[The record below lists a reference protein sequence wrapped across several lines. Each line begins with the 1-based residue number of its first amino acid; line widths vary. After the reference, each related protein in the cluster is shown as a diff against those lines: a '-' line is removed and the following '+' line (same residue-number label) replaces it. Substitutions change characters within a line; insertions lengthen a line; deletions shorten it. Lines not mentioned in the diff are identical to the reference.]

1 LTKLEVHGFKA
12 FADRTEFL
20 FERGV
25 TAIVGPNGSGKSN
38 VSDAV
43 RWVLGEQ
50 RARAMRGAKM
60 EDVIFHGSSA
70 RRAVN
75 MAEVSLHF
83 ENNDGELPVPF
94 KEVVL
99 TRRLLRSGESEYL
112 LNRAP
117 CRLRDIQD
125 LVRGT
130 GLGADSGVVIESR
143 MIDALLSDRPDD
155 RRELFEE
162 AAGVGLYRD
171 RRRSAERRLEET
183 SVDLARLDDLI
194 AEVQSQTRA
203 LGRQRRRAERHAELM
218 SRRFKVELSLATRE
232 MAAWRDELT
241 ALDERLATLRDG
253 MPGAEALIE
262 SADAERE
269 SAHAARATAEGS
281 RLELA
286 RLAGEQ
292 RERTG
297 RLERELA
304 VAEERQRSTTL
315 RRQRAEEERR
325 ENEAFGRRLAEDR
338 ERAAGDRITLER
350 ELKEAG
356 EALQQRLAAEQTT
369 RETVQRAR
377 AVLEGLERKVRE
389 HRDQARRLELDR
401 EGAGRE
407 QAETLQRREALEVE
421 RQQLANTFATTEREL
436 ANAMEQ
442 LSMAQADASDATSA
456 LEGARLAA
464 ATARVADAEA
474 RAALAAAVERRT
486 ALEGRMNALEGLERE
501 RVGLA
506 PSAAKLLKER
516 ERFGEG
522 AVLGPLTD
530 FVTADGETAKMV
542 ERYLGATMHAIVV
555 RDAEAAAAVRRWHGD
570 TQPGPLLLLP
580 LDVVTETAA
589 DEGSLGSDVLASGA
603 AAAWVSGLLGK
614 VRPIDGGEAFVDER
628 GAVFLPGTATGPGP
642 LQRRAELTRLQSDLA
657 AADRTRDES
666 AMAAEAARLALG
678 EAERAQQAA
687 VEASNRAQ
695 GEVRRAEEMRTELTR
710 RRERAERELQQ
721 SSVLTERL
729 MTRMEELE
737 ERVLE
742 LAERSAALESRAGE
756 ADTEIADAR
765 EALRNAEADQ
775 EQAREQRATWQVAQA
790 QAQARLSVAVDRERR
805 LIEEDSTAAARF
817 QSLSN
822 ELTTLSE
829 ADQQLAVQLAAW
841 RAQLDTQQRSLADA
855 NAQLA
860 DAEHTV
866 AAATASLDAA
876 ERSLE
881 EARRRASALGEQL
894 HGAEL
899 RHTELSGRREAI
911 RQRLE
916 TEWRRTLEDLF
927 TDFEPLDDETE
938 GLRAEATTLRQALDE
953 LGPVNPLA
961 IEEHEEEQRRLEFLT
976 GQRNDLVSA
985 KQSLH
990 QAIREI
996 DGTARELFMAMFTQV
1011 RENFRQ
1017 IFLTLFGGGECDL
1030 RLENPDAPLDC
1041 DIEIHASPRGKK
1053 TQRIHLLSS
1062 GERALV
1068 ALSLLFGIF
1077 LTKPSPFCL
1086 LDEVDAPLDDQ
1097 NIGRFVKMLNQFK
1110 SRTQFIV
1117 ITHNPRT
1124 TTEAADAV
1132 YGVTM
1137 QEPGVSSIVSVRLRG
1152 GHSIDEDRAP
1162 SADVAADGAGATAD
1176 DGAMELEE
1184 VLHPHH
1190 ETDAVAVHDQLVP
1203 DTESPETASSPA

>member
-1 LTKLEVHGFKA
+1 MRLTKLEVHGFKA
-12 FADRTEFL
+12 FADHLEFV

-70 RRAVN
+70 RKPVN

-83 ENNDGELPVPF
+83 DNTEGELPIPF
-94 KEVVL
+94 KEVVI

-130 GLGADSGVVIESR
+130 GLGADSGVVIESK

-183 SVDLARLDDLI
+183 TVDLARLDDLI
-194 AEVQSQTRA
+194 AEVQSQVRSLA
-203 LGRQRRRAERHAELM
+203 RQRRRAERHAELTA
-218 SRRFKVELSLATRE
+218 RRFQVEISLATRE
-232 MAAWRDELT
+232 MAAWRDELE
-241 ALDERLATLRDG
+241 ALDGRLTELRGDV
-253 MPGAEALIE
+253 PGAEEAI
-262 SADAERE
+262 AAAELQRE
-269 SAHAARATAEGS
+269 EAHMARSTAEAS

-286 RLAGEQ
+286 RLAAEQ
-292 RERTG
+292 REKTQK
-297 RLERELA
+297 LERELA
-304 VAEERQRSTTL
+304 VSEERQRSTTM
-315 RRQRAEEERR
+315 RRQRAEEERK
-325 ENEAFGRRLAEDR
+325 ENEAFGRRLREDR
-338 ERAAGDRITLER
+338 ERAATDRTTLEQEVR
-350 ELKEAG
+350 DAG
-356 EALQQRLAAEQTT
+356 EALQERLAAEQTA
-369 RETVQRAR
+369 REGVQRER
-377 AVLEGLERKVRE
+377 SVLDQLERQVRE

-401 EGAGRE
+401 DGASRE
-407 QAETLQRREALEVE
+407 QMETEQRRDALDLE
-421 RQQLANTFATTEREL
+421 RQTLVDTLEAIEREL
-436 ANAMEQ
+436 LTAREQ
-442 LSMAQADASDATSA
+442 VSISQAAAQDALDA

-464 ATARVADAEA
+464 ATARTADAES
-474 RAALAAAVERRT
+474 RSALASAVEVRT
-486 ALEGRMNALEGLERE
+486 QLEGRMNALAALERE

-506 PSAAKLLKER
+506 PSSARLLKER
-516 ERFGEG
+516 ARFGDG
-522 AVLGPLTD
+522 AILGPLTD
-530 FVTADGETAKMV
+530 FVTADGEAARLV

-555 RDAEAAAAVRRWHGD
+555 RDAEAAAAVRRWHTE

-580 LDVVTETAA
+580 LDVVTELGA
-589 DEGSLGSDVLASGA
+589 DAGTESGALAGSVQASGPTSR
-603 AAAWVSGLLGK
+603 WVRALLGK
-614 VRPIDGGEAFVDER
+614 VRALDSGEAFVDEH

-642 LQRRAELTRLQSDLA
+642 LQRRAELNRLESDLA
-657 AADRTRDES
+657 AADARREEAALT
-666 AMAAEAARLALG
+666 AEAARLALG

-687 VEASNRAQ
+687 TEGHNRAQ
-695 GEVRRAEEMRTELTR
+695 QEARRATEVRQEVER
-710 RRERAERELQQ
+710 RRERAERELAQ
-721 SSVLTERL
+721 SNT
-729 MTRMEELE
+729 
-737 ERVLE
+737 
-742 LAERSAALESRAGE
+742 LAERLVTRLQELEQRMQQLAQQAEALHARAGE
-756 ADTEIADAR
+756 ADSDIDQAR
-765 EALRNAEADQ
+765 EALAVAEREQ
-775 EQAREQRATWQVAQA
+775 EQAREARATWQVAQA
-790 QAQARLSVAVDRERR
+790 QAQARLSVAIDREKR
-805 LIEEDSTAAARF
+805 LSEEDSTAAARLE
-817 QSLSN
+817 SLAR
-822 ELTTLSE
+822 ELSTLSD
-829 ADQQLAVQLAAW
+829 ADQHLAQQLDAW
-841 RAQLDTQQRSLADA
+841 RAELDTERKTLADA
-855 NAQLA
+855 DGRLA
-860 DAEHTV
+860 EAERAV
-866 AAATASLDAA
+866 AAANAALDTCETALD
-876 ERSLE
+876 
-881 EARRRASALGEQL
+881 EARRRSSALGEQL
-894 HGAEL
+894 HGAQL

-916 TEWRRTLEDLF
+916 TEWRRS
-927 TDFEPLDDETE
+927 LDDLLAGFEELDVPTDD
-938 GLRAEATTLRQALDE
+938 LRVEATQLRTSLDE

-976 GQRNDLVSA
+976 AQRNDLVAA

-996 DGTARELFMAMFTQV
+996 DSTARELFLATFAQV

-1017 IFLTLFGGGECDL
+1017 IFLRMFGGGECDL

-1086 LDEVDAPLDDQ
+1086 MDEVDAPLDDQ
-1097 NIGRFVKMLNQFK
+1097 NIGRFVKMLNDFK

-1124 TTEAADAV
+1124 TSEAADAV

-1137 QEPGVSSIVSVRLRG
+1137 QEPGVSSIVSVRLRNG
-1152 GHSIDEDRAP
+1152 PAVDE
-1162 SADVAADGAGATAD
+1162 SAGRVDPAD
-1176 DGAMELEE
+1176 DQVDDPIADPVDDQVGD
-1184 VLHPHH
+1184 PS
-1190 ETDAVAVHDQLVP
+1190 DAEP
-1203 DTESPETASSPA
+1203 SPA